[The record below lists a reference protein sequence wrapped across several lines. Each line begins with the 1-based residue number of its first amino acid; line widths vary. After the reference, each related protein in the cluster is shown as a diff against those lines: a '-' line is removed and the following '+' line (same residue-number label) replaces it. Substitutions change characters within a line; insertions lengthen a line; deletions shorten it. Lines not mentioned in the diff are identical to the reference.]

1 MYTRIFRLKMYKYF
15 AFLYKKY
22 ALNHFL
28 HKPYLS
34 LSTNALP

>member
-1 MYTRIFRLKMYKYF
+1 MCFTFKMNKYF
-15 AFLYKKY
+15 ALLYKKY

-34 LSTNALP
+34 LSTSALP